1 MVQVIVDKVPD
12 KPIIEQSEWYNNN
25 DSTINNLGYTMAIRL
40 PSHQMAYWLA
50 KIANRNRR
58 GYPY

>member
-40 PSHQMAYWLA
+40 PSHQMAHWLA
-50 KIANRNRR
+50 KIANRSRR